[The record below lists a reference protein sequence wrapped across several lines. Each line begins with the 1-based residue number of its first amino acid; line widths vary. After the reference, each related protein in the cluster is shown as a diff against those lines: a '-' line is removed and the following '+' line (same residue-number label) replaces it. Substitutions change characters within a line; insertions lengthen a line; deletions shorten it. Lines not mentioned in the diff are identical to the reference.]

1 MERKL
6 GILVVDDEQ
15 IVLDSINKHLRKDNF
30 SVHTALTAH
39 EGLDLL
45 GRIDIDIVLTDL
57 MMPGIDGLELMK
69 MIKAKHSHMPVIM
82 ITGYATI
89 NTALKATQ
97 LGAFDYIAKPFSKT
111 ELKGVI
117 MRAVE
122 LVSKTDSTIEPQKVG
137 AAEKPEGSQS
147 GRDSFKTI
155 GDQSWIVLQESGRVL
170 LGVERSFLHGVGR
183 IQTIFL
189 PSKGDQI
196 RQGSVYFEI
205 FSSDLRAHTV
215 ISPLSGTVVEL
226 NERVLSNPESLIEDP
241 YGEGWLIKIEPSNF
255 DYERK
260 LLGL

>member
-1 MERKL
+1 
-6 GILVVDDEQ
+6 
-15 IVLDSINKHLRKDNF
+15 
-30 SVHTALTAH
+30 
-39 EGLDLL
+39 
-45 GRIDIDIVLTDL
+45 
-57 MMPGIDGLELMK
+57 MK
-69 MIKAKHSHMPVIM
+69 IIKAKFPGMPVIM

-117 MRAVE
+117 MRAAE
-122 LVSKTDSTIEPQKVG
+122 LVAKKEKAVEGKAAGDSKTVKSGEV
-137 AAEKPEGSQS
+137 

-155 GDQSWIVLQESGRVL
+155 GDQSWMMVQESGNVL
-170 LGVERSFLHGVGR
+170 LGVERSFLLTVGR

-189 PSKGDQI
+189 PTKGEQI

-215 ISPLSGTVVEL
+215 ISPLSGTVVDV
-226 NERVLSNPESLIEDP
+226 NEKVINNPESLVEDP
-241 YGEGWLIKIEPSNF
+241 YGEGWLIKLEPSNF
-255 DYERK
+255 EYERK